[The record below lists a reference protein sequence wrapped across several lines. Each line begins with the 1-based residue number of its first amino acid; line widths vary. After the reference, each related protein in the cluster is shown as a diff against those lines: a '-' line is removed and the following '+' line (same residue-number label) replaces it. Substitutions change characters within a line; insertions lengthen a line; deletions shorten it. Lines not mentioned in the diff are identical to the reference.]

1 MVIPSKPIIMNDPIN
16 PNHYK
21 DGAVEC
27 IEALEACSSYEG
39 FCAHLKLTT
48 IAYLWRYEKKNGLE
62 DLKKA
67 QWYLDR
73 LISTIHANEAFP
85 PLEPPPSDVEM
96 ECKDGFCP
104 MPGIRYD
111 VPIAAPASDDHIM
124 FSPVA

>member
-1 MVIPSKPIIMNDPIN
+1 MAIPFRPIIMDDRIN
-16 PNHYK
+16 PSHYK

-39 FCAHLKLTT
+39 FCTHLKLTAM
-48 IAYLWRYEKKNGLE
+48 AYLWRYEKKNGLE

-85 PLEPPPSDVEM
+85 PLEPPPMEVE
-96 ECKDGFCP
+96 CTDGFCP
-104 MPGIRYD
+104 MPGVRYD
-111 VPIAAPASDDHIM
+111 KPKGDEM
-124 FSPVA
+124 FTPV